1 MTPYYE
7 VRFID
12 SNSAIN
18 SKRFSTYEEASIYL
32 IDTIF
37 ENMWTEGFYWGPIT
51 KDTVSVFSNLGT
63 YTIQLEGLFVNT
75 YHDDLECRLKAI
87 HEWWITNNLT

>member
-7 VRFID
+7 VRFIH

-18 SKRFSTYEEASIYL
+18 SKRFSSYEEASIYL
-32 IDTIF
+32 IDIIF
-37 ENMWTEGFYWGPIT
+37 ENMWTEGFYWGPISG
-51 KDTVSVFSNLGT
+51 DTVSISSNLDT
-63 YTIQLEGLFVNT
+63 YAIQFEGPFINT
-75 YHDDLECRLKAI
+75 YHVDLECRLKAI

>member
-12 SNSAIN
+12 SNATVN
-18 SKRFSTYEEASIYL
+18 SKRFSVYEEASIYL

-37 ENMWTEGFYWGPIT
+37 ENMWTEGFYWNSINAN
-51 KDTVSVFSNLGT
+51 TVSVSSNLAT
-63 YTIQLEGLFVNT
+63 YTIQFEGPFVDA
-75 YHDDLECRLKAI
+75 YHVDLECRLKAI
-87 HEWWITNNLT
+87 HEWWITNNL